1 MKTREQEMR
10 EQCEA
15 FHKKHPEVWRLFVRF
30 TQELIAA
37 GHRHYSA
44 KGIFERIRW
53 EQDVVKPQWKE
64 DGFVGSGCINGGQPV
79 SYAKKQHFKLNNN
92 YSSFY
97 ARRFMTMFPDHG
109 GFFRTRKRKSANQAA
124 THLPE
129 LTRDY
134 FE

>member
-15 FHKKHPEVWRLFVRF
+15 FHKKHPEVWGLFVRF
-30 TQELIAA
+30 TEELIAA
-37 GHRHYSA
+37 GHKHYSA

-53 EQDVVKPQWKE
+53 EQDVVHLS
-64 DGFVGSGCINGGQPV
+64 F
-79 SYAKKQHFKLNNN
+79 AKKQQFKLNNN

-97 ARRFMTMFPDHG
+97 ARRFMKMFPDQD
-109 GFFRTRKRKSANQAA
+109 GFFRTRKRKSADQAA

>member
-15 FHKKHPEVWRLFVRF
+15 FHNKHPEVWRLFVRF
-30 TQELIAA
+30 TKELIAA

-53 EQDVVKPQWKE
+53 EQDVVRQK
-64 DGFVGSGCINGGQPV
+64 GCIVFQ
-79 SYAKKQHFKLNNN
+79 KQQFKLNNN

-97 ARRFMTMFPDHG
+97 ARRFMRMFPDHD

-129 LTRDY
+129 LTREY

>member
-53 EQDVVKPQWKE
+53 EQDVV
-64 DGFVGSGCINGGQPV
+64 GSRPFKTESGKISFAEGSVRRP
-79 SYAKKQHFKLNNN
+79 FKLNNN

-97 ARRFMTMFPDHG
+97 ARRFMKMYPDHDG
-109 GFFRTRKRKSANQAA
+109 VFRTRKRKSADQAA

-129 LTRDY
+129 LTREY